1 MYVGT
6 AGPSTLRKTGLLPA
20 STAATAADHGASSVG
35 RSSAEPPD
43 GAAGAL
49 PPPFPFGGAP
59 AGADTGVAA
68 EAEDENEKRRGF
80 IVQELVSTEDVYCQK
95 LAILKDHFLRPL
107 VGSGSKVRHGL
118 AAPAALLC

>member
-35 RSSAEPPD
+35 RSSAEPP
-43 GAAGAL
+43 
-49 PPPFPFGGAP
+49 PFPFPAPSLGGAP